1 MVTSQGIKPLGG
13 CVTIYGHLRQCAHH
27 VLMFA
32 TASLVIV
39 TRVYSIR
46 FTHNLSAASAAA
58 LLTASRFLFLDR
70 VLRHSKSQCRVLSAV
85 FENASSS
92 GNAVTS
98 ACARCHS
105 PSRIVCGFS
114 WNSFVGAGRHDGHTA
129 TCCCA
134 ASGIPA
140 AQRPSPFQQAMPT
153 KLHFF
158 KITYLAQP
166 VRYSTATRTSR
177 SLGN

>member
-27 VLMFA
+27 VLMCA

-85 FENASSS
+85 FKNASSS

-98 ACARCHS
+98 ACGRCHA
-105 PSRIVCGFS
+105 PSRIVYGFS
-114 WNSFVGAGRHDGHTA
+114 WNFVGAGKHDGYTT

-134 ASGIPA
+134 ASVIPA
-140 AQRPSPFQQAMPT
+140 AAAAPLP
-153 KLHFF
+153 
-158 KITYLAQP
+158 I
-166 VRYSTATRTSR
+166 STGHAH
-177 SLGN
+177 